1 MRIRQNNTANDIFK
15 NHYERLLVGGL
26 IVSILAH
33 LMFIISTPLNMKSDL
48 EMPVMIPLVLD
59 LPPEVSIPDPPEK
72 LAKPVISTTI
82 ELPSIEPEV
91 TFDSDKILTEKIYKI
106 EKPGEIMEMGNPSV
120 GLVLGTVLPKVKI
133 RPEIPV
139 IPTYIARHK
148 VDTVTKVKF
157 YINRWGEVV
166 IERTQVTGSSGILE
180 LDQLAEKYVNQMA
193 FHPAR
198 NGGDPVDV
206 CMSLTIHW
214 CSDYHYRTP
223 HREAPK
229 TTLEWIKLA

>member
-1 MRIRQNNTANDIFK
+1 MRIRQSNTANDIFK
-15 NHYERLLVGGL
+15 NRYERLLAGGL
-26 IVSILAH
+26 IVSIFAH
-33 LMFIISTPLNMKSDL
+33 LMFIISTPLNMKSAQ
-48 EMPVMIPLVLD
+48 EMSVVIPLVLD
-59 LPPEVSIPDPPEK
+59 LPPEVAIPDPPEK
-72 LAKPVISTTI
+72 LAKPVISTMI
-82 ELPSIEPEV
+82 ELPGVEPEV
-91 TFDSDKILTEKIYKI
+91 TFDSDNIVTENIYAI
-106 EKPGEIMEMGNPSV
+106 EKPGEIMEMENPFV
-120 GLVLGTVLPKVKI
+120 GLVLSTVLPKVKV

-148 VDTVTKVKF
+148 VDTVTRVEF

-166 IERTQVTGSSGILE
+166 IERTQIIDSSGIIE

-198 NGGDPVDV
+198 SGGDPVDV

-214 CSDYHYRTP
+214 CSDYRYRTP
-223 HREAPK
+223 HREVPK